1 MVAMKKVYLQL
12 LAALLLLFSTSAPAA
27 LRVFACEPEWGALA
41 TELGGPAVSVYTA
54 TTGLQ
59 DPHLVEARPSL
70 IAQMRKADLVVCTGG
85 DLEQGWL
92 PLLFQQ
98 GGNSRVQ
105 PGGSGYF
112 EAAAFVTLLEVPSRL
127 DRAEG
132 DVHAMGNPHL
142 HLDPRNIALVAAGL
156 AKRLA
161 QVDGANAAQYQVRH
175 DDFAKRWTQ
184 AIRRWEQ
191 QGASLKGIPIVT
203 QHKSWSYLSH
213 WLGLREIVTLEPK
226 PGIPP
231 SSAYLSQV
239 LAELKQKPAK
249 MVIRAA
255 YQDPRPARWLAERAG
270 IPAVELPFTVGGSDQ
285 AKDLFGLF
293 DDTVARLLKAV
304 QCAGMEE
311 CRGRQ
316 DAGGGQ

>member
-1 MVAMKKVYLQL
+1 MKKAFLHFL
-12 LAALLLLFSTSAPAA
+12 TFSLLLFHIPVSAA

-41 TELGGPAVSVYTA
+41 AELGGPAVNVYTA

-70 IAQMRKADLVVCTGG
+70 IAQMRRTDLVVCTGG

-98 GGNSRVQ
+98 AGNSRVQ
-105 PGGSGYF
+105 PGGPGYF

-132 DVHAMGNPHL
+132 DIHAMGNPHL

-161 QVDGANAAQYQVRH
+161 QIDSVNAAHYQARH
-175 DDFAKRWTQ
+175 DDFSRRWTQ
-184 AIRRWEQ
+184 AMRRWEQ
-191 QGASLKGIPIVT
+191 QGAPLKGLAIVT
-203 QHKSWSYLSH
+203 QHKSWSYLNN
-213 WLGLREIVTLEPK
+213 WLGLRDIATLEPK
-226 PGIPP
+226 PGVPP

-239 LAELKQKPAK
+239 LAQLRQRPAK
-249 MVIRAA
+249 MIIRAA
-255 YQDPRPARWLAERAG
+255 YQDARPSRWLSERAN
-270 IPAVELPFTVGGSDQ
+270 IPAVELPYTVGGSDQ
-285 AKDLFGLF
+285 ARDLFGLF
-293 DDTVARLLKAV
+293 DDTLARLLKAA
-304 QCAGMEE
+304 Q
-311 CRGRQ
+311 
-316 DAGGGQ
+316 

>member
-1 MVAMKKVYLQL
+1 MKKGFSHI
-12 LAALLLLFSTSAPAA
+12 LAVSLLLFSIPTSAA

-41 TELGGPAVSVYTA
+41 AELGGPAVSVYTA

-105 PGGSGYF
+105 PGGPGYF
-112 EAAAFVTLLEVPSRL
+112 EAAAFVTLLEVPNRL

-161 QVDGANAAQYQVRH
+161 QIDGANAAQYQVRH

-184 AIRRWEQ
+184 AMRRWEQ
-191 QGASLKGIPIVT
+191 QGAPLRGIPIVT
-203 QHKSWSYLSH
+203 QHKSWSYLSQ
-213 WLGLREIVTLEPK
+213 WLGLRDVATLEAK

-231 SSAYLSQV
+231 GSAYLSQV
-239 LAELKQKPAK
+239 LAELRQKPAK

-255 YQDPRPARWLAERAG
+255 YQDSRPSLWLAERAN
-270 IPAVELPFTVGGSDQ
+270 IPAVELPFTVGGSEQ

-293 DDTVARLLKAV
+293 DDTLVRLLKAA
-304 QCAGMEE
+304 Q
-311 CRGRQ
+311 
-316 DAGGGQ
+316 

>member
-1 MVAMKKVYLQL
+1 MKKAFLHFL
-12 LAALLLLFSTSAPAA
+12 TFSLLLCSIPVSAA

-41 TELGGPAVSVYTA
+41 AELGGPAVNVYTA

-70 IAQMRKADLVVCTGG
+70 IAQMRRADLVVCTGG

-98 GGNSRVQ
+98 AGNSRVQ
-105 PGGSGYF
+105 PGGPGYF

-132 DVHAMGNPHL
+132 DIHAMGNPHL

-161 QVDGANAAQYQVRH
+161 QVDSVNAAHYQACH
-175 DDFAKRWTQ
+175 DDFSRRWTQ
-184 AIRRWEQ
+184 AMWRWEQ
-191 QGASLKGIPIVT
+191 QGAPLKGMAIVT
-203 QHKSWSYLSH
+203 QHKSWSYLNN
-213 WLGLREIVTLEPK
+213 WLGLRNVATLEPK
-226 PGIPP
+226 PGVPP

-239 LAELKQKPAK
+239 LAELRQRPAK
-249 MVIRAA
+249 MIIRAA
-255 YQDPRPARWLAERAG
+255 YQDARPSRWLSERAS
-270 IPAVELPFTVGGSDQ
+270 IPAVELPYTVGGSDQ
-285 AKDLFGLF
+285 ARELFGLF
-293 DDTVARLLKAV
+293 DDTLARLLKAA
-304 QCAGMEE
+304 Q
-311 CRGRQ
+311 
-316 DAGGGQ
+316 